1 MSKELPNKCQCT
13 SCSVNMVFNTRLQ
26 ELVCEGC
33 GTRHPVP
40 EYLLISKERAEKTET
55 QIAKE
60 SVSPLSSGSR
70 NYPDNFS
77 ESSSE
82 KFPRRQNKRKKKK
95 ESRMNNRVIADGKS
109 TVLSVT
115 DTGSSSEDILKNDN
129 AAENNTAAGKNTGS
143 TPDISKESLRENIG
157 DSVFIKG
164 EISSGAM
171 ALLKRDSVTCSGRSE
186 KGGAASSPLSGDS
199 ESYVEP
205 DLIIPFKKD
214 LAVLRKYIQDN
225 ARKLYFINDDFLSS
239 FGYART
245 ENVYIP
251 ALICSGRIAGS
262 TEFSKARTDKK
273 GNIVGKYEC
282 RSEGGIELHEAPLVI
297 SGEDDEQRLKMVHPY
312 DMSGAVPYSPLYF
325 AGMEV
330 VKHDINV
337 RINDD
342 LLRLKSEVTFDRY
355 LKVNTGSV
363 YHELHK
369 RVCDIIPAD
378 IKYALLPLWTMEI
391 DYYGD
396 TRIFLMNGQ
405 TGKCYGDFPV
415 DDYKIEKCTALVKKF
430 TYATGIHLTC
440 IWTLFLLSLNENTL
454 LDYSPVLIPA
464 SFLIYMLIPYICAS
478 QLFIRSEI
486 FINVYRYRKSKKS
499 NKKSGREL
507 PIILFCIFS
516 AVLGITMYGLPVF
529 TVCSIYLIFLVIFS
543 VKSNKLREITK
554 KHNKEVLRESIP
566 MDDFPYTDREKS
578 HISVKLI

>member
-13 SCSVNMVFNTRLQ
+13 SCSGNMVFNTRLQ

-95 ESRMNNRVIADGKS
+95 ESRMNNRGIADGKS

-129 AAENNTAAGKNTGS
+129 AAENNTSAGKNTGS

-157 DSVFIKG
+157 DSVFLKG

-282 RSEGGIELHEAPLVI
+282 RSEGVIELHEAPLVI

-342 LLRLKSEVTFDRY
+342 LLRLKSEVTFD
-355 LKVNTGSV
+355 
-363 YHELHK
+363 
-369 RVCDIIPAD
+369 
-378 IKYALLPLWTMEI
+378 
-391 DYYGD
+391 
-396 TRIFLMNGQ
+396 
-405 TGKCYGDFPV
+405 
-415 DDYKIEKCTALVKKF
+415 
-430 TYATGIHLTC
+430 
-440 IWTLFLLSLNENTL
+440 
-454 LDYSPVLIPA
+454 
-464 SFLIYMLIPYICAS
+464 
-478 QLFIRSEI
+478 
-486 FINVYRYRKSKKS
+486 
-499 NKKSGREL
+499 
-507 PIILFCIFS
+507 
-516 AVLGITMYGLPVF
+516 
-529 TVCSIYLIFLVIFS
+529 
-543 VKSNKLREITK
+543 
-554 KHNKEVLRESIP
+554 
-566 MDDFPYTDREKS
+566 MD
-578 HISVKLI
+578 HGN